1 MGLALDSF
9 EDIFS
14 FLRKYPKVILLAFTL
29 SIFSTLFSSMLTS
42 SVRTLIISIDFV
54 LISTLVGLGIILFFV
69 SLIVTSVYQIT
80 VYQGVKKGEVEIVK
94 AIQKSLGIFFKIFL
108 TSLLTF
114 LILGVP
120 ISLALISALML
131 LEISPILF
139 LVFIV
144 IVLCIIVYL
153 SLRLFLTFPVL
164 IIENKSPLESIKLS
178 WKITKDNSISI
189 LALLLLLSLIIGVIS
204 FPFNILKAVFEIL
217 RMNQISLIFD
227 ILASTISGALL
238 GPAAAIYYFNL
249 KKSKSE
255 I

>member
-14 FLRKYPKVILLAFTL
+14 FLKKYPKVILFAFTL
-29 SIFSTLFSSMLTS
+29 SIFSTLFSSMLAS
-42 SVRTLIISIDFV
+42 SVRTLIISIDLI
-54 LISTLVGLGIILFFV
+54 LISTLVALGIILFFV
-69 SLIVTSVYQIT
+69 SLIVSGVYQIT
-80 VYQGVKKGEVEIVK
+80 VYQGVKKGKVEIVK
-94 AIQKSLGIFFKIFL
+94 AIQKSLKLFPKIFL

-131 LEISPILF
+131 SEISPILF
-139 LVFIV
+139 IVFIV
-144 IVLCIIVYL
+144 IILCIIVYL
-153 SLRLFLTFPVL
+153 SLRLFLTFPILV
-164 IIENKSPLESIKLS
+164 IENKSPLESIKSS
-178 WKITKDNSISI
+178 WKMTKDNSVSV

-204 FPFNILKAVFEIL
+204 FPLNILKAVFEIL
-217 RMNQISLIFD
+217 DIDQISLIFG
-227 ILASTISGALL
+227 ILASTINGALL

-249 KKSKSE
+249 KKSKTE